1 MKTICNTNSDA
12 PFCYKLINQRERNTQ
27 NDWWPLFFH
36 SPANGEDKVFFG
48 TYEAVEAGASSNRFS
63 GIFINI
69 VISILIGKMGIDA
82 IKKISGPGWHTGSY
96 HGQSWRW
103 SSQQGTYINV
113 YSNCKSPKQ
122 FLLRWCAGIIR
133 TGRATAKWQRGV

>member
-96 HGQSWRW
+96 HGQS
-103 SSQQGTYINV
+103 
-113 YSNCKSPKQ
+113 
-122 FLLRWCAGIIR
+122 
-133 TGRATAKWQRGV
+133 

>member
-48 TYEAVEAGASSNRFS
+48 AYEAVEAGASSNRFS

-82 IKKISGPGWHTGSY
+82 IK
-96 HGQSWRW
+96 
-103 SSQQGTYINV
+103 
-113 YSNCKSPKQ
+113 
-122 FLLRWCAGIIR
+122 
-133 TGRATAKWQRGV
+133 